1 MTTNVPRTEVYEA
14 IDGERDYQDS
24 LVDDRFEK
32 PRIELNIAGELILL
46 REYLRRTE
54 LAYAENPGHVPPA
67 VLVGIRKIAGIAV
80 RALEQNG
87 VVKR

>member
-1 MTTNVPRTEVYEA
+1 MTTRKEVYAA
-14 IDGERDYQDS
+14 IDSERDYQES

-32 PRIELNIAGELILL
+32 PRITLNIAGELVLL

-54 LAYAENPGHVPPA
+54 QEYANNPGHVPPK
-67 VLVGIRKIAGIAV
+67 VLDGLRKVAAIAV

-87 VVKR
+87 APHR

>member
-1 MTTNVPRTEVYEA
+1 MTRATRAEVYAA

-32 PRIELNIAGELILL
+32 PRIELNIAGELVLL

-54 LAYAENPGHVPPA
+54 LVYAENPGHVPPA
-67 VLVGIRKIAGIAV
+67 VLDSIRKIAGIAV